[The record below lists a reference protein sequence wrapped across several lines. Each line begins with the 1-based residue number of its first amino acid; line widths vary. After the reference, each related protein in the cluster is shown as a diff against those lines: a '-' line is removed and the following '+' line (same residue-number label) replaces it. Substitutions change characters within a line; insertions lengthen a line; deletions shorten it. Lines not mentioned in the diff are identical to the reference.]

1 MFPTVPCTGVLP
13 AAQYKAAEATAQL
26 VLDADR
32 TDRKKIAIVAVCLA
46 SYLAEPRTITCE
58 SSDLSS
64 GIRRVVVGHRR
75 LVGA

>member
-32 TDRKKIAIVAVCLA
+32 TDRKK
-46 SYLAEPRTITCE
+46 S
-58 SSDLSS
+58 
-64 GIRRVVVGHRR
+64 R
-75 LVGA
+75 LWRCA